1 MDIEGFFLGF
11 GVMQGILLAA
21 VLAYH
26 RQRNSPANLLMA
38 GFVAAVAMR
47 LLDLW
52 LIRTEFYI
60 DYPGL
65 ALVASPSM
73 YLWGPLFYFYAQ
85 ALVDSRPLV
94 RVWPHLLI
102 FAFMCLPVLSH
113 LFSDSAQQMAV
124 IQHLWYNMDGNR
136 ADLPL
141 ATLNAPAIWK
151 FFLQHHVHGLLF
163 ALQFGVYCLL
173 VIRLIRQ
180 HNERLK
186 QHYSSLEEMNLRWL
200 TRLTAI
206 ATAFLLLYLLLNRSR
221 ILTIGHVD
229 ITTTWALIPFFFMVM
244 GIYLIG
250 FMALQQPSLLGL
262 IRELEKAD
270 STAVSKTDSAEEKT
284 AEAAPEPQKY
294 RRSTLSNEDAR
305 EYAER
310 LMRVMEEE
318 KLYLDSELT
327 MPELA
332 KQAGLAPYQVS
343 QTLNGPMQQSFFA
356 FVNYYRI
363 ELAKQMLVAEETKS
377 LPIVELAL
385 EVGFKSKSS
394 FYDAFKRTTKMTPT
408 QYKKDFG
415 EGGDK

>member
-1 MDIEGFFLGF
+1 
-11 GVMQGILLAA
+11 
-21 VLAYH
+21 
-26 RQRNSPANLLMA
+26 
-38 GFVAAVAMR
+38 
-47 LLDLW
+47 
-52 LIRTEFYI
+52 
-60 DYPGL
+60 
-65 ALVASPSM
+65 
-73 YLWGPLFYFYAQ
+73 
-85 ALVDSRPLV
+85 
-94 RVWPHLLI
+94 
-102 FAFMCLPVLSH
+102 
-113 LFSDSAQQMAV
+113 
-124 IQHLWYNMDGNR
+124 
-136 ADLPL
+136 
-141 ATLNAPAIWK
+141 
-151 FFLQHHVHGLLF
+151 
-163 ALQFGVYCLL
+163 LQFGVYCLL